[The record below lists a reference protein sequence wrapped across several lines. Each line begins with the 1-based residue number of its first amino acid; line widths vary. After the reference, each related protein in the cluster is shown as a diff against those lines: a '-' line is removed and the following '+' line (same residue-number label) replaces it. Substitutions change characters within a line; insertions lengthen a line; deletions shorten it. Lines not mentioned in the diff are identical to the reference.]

1 MVFYHLLTLDKNFSF
16 AKYITGVIMPYTIE
30 IVTRAMI
37 GVALYSM
44 APNFAG
50 AKFGAIEYNAA
61 PIIALVTISIV
72 YGIVT
77 PMMYFVNEK
86 FLPNINK

>member
-1 MVFYHLLTLDKNFSF
+1 MDNRNVVWIFCYNQSLPFLASK
-16 AKYITGVIMPYTIE
+16 P
-30 IVTRAMI
+30 
-37 GVALYSM
+37 LYSS
-44 APNFAG
+44 AVLGLVFGPLSYLAG
-50 AKFGAIEYNAA
+50 AKFGAIEYNAT
-61 PIIALVTISIV
+61 PTIALVTISIV